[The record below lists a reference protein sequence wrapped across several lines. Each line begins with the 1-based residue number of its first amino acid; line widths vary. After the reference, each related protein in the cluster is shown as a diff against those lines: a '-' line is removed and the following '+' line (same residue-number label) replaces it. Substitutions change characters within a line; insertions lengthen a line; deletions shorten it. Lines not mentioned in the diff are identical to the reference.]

1 MGKRALRKRIES
13 LIGRVHDHEL
23 KILMKRERANPNQGL
38 VRHWEAEISAFQKSI
53 ESARR
58 RLES

>member
-13 LIGRVHDHEL
+13 LIGRVQDHEI
-23 KILMKRERANPNQGL
+23 KIRREMEKETPNQGL
-38 VRHWEAEISAFQKSI
+38 ISHWEAEISAFQKNI
-53 ESARR
+53 ENARR